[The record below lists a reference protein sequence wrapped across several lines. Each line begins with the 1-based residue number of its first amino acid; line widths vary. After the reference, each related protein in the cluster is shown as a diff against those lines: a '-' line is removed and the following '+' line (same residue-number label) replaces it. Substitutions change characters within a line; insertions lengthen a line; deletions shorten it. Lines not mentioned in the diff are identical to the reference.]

1 MKLENQI
8 KEKKKP
14 CYRDR
19 NLQIVFLVSLMAVM
33 GFAEITPALPRMIK
47 ELNMPAQSIGL
58 VIVMFTLPGILLTP
72 FIGILSDRC
81 GRKKILVPSL
91 ILFGIVGTACAF
103 VRDFN
108 LLLGLR
114 FLQGTA
120 ASALTFLNFTIV
132 GDLYTGDEC
141 TAAHGYNAS
150 FLSIGMII
158 YPAIGGALATAGWHY
173 PFLISVSG
181 IPVGLLVWFF
191 LKNPERKID
200 QDIKEYLTDAG
211 KSIKKRGVIWL
222 YFTTVV
228 TFTLLLGP
236 YLTYFPILAGNSF
249 GASPFVIGIM
259 LSTTFITFTFVSS
272 QLGKLAKAYSER
284 NLITTAFFLYS
295 VSLISI
301 TLVPN
306 IWLLLIPT
314 IAVGIAQAI
323 AWPSIIALLSGLTPM
338 KQRGLFLSV
347 NGAIMRTGQTLGP
360 LLMGVVFGLW
370 GLSSVFLVGAGLS
383 FAMFV
388 LAFFVNRA
396 LDK

>member
-1 MKLENQI
+1 
-8 KEKKKP
+8 
-14 CYRDR
+14 
-19 NLQIVFLVSLMAVM
+19 
-33 GFAEITPALPRMIK
+33 
-47 ELNMPAQSIGL
+47 
-58 VIVMFTLPGILLTP
+58 
-72 FIGILSDRC
+72 
-81 GRKKILVPSL
+81 
-91 ILFGIVGTACAF
+91 
-103 VRDFN
+103 
-108 LLLGLR
+108 
-114 FLQGTA
+114 
-120 ASALTFLNFTIV
+120 
-132 GDLYTGDEC
+132 
-141 TAAHGYNAS
+141 
-150 FLSIGMII
+150 
-158 YPAIGGALATAGWHY
+158 
-173 PFLISVSG
+173 
-181 IPVGLLVWFF
+181 
-191 LKNPERKID
+191 
-200 QDIKEYLTDAG
+200 
-211 KSIKKRGVIWL
+211 
-222 YFTTVV
+222 
-228 TFTLLLGP
+228 
-236 YLTYFPILAGNSF
+236 
-249 GASPFVIGIM
+249 
-259 LSTTFITFTFVSS
+259 
-272 QLGKLAKAYSER
+272 LAKAYSER